1 MVLSVPLNM
10 HLMLCSLIFTTSF
23 TEAYLLQAEEQFCE
37 RNFDAA
43 ERLYDA
49 AILSAK
55 THKFVNE
62 QALSNELAGH
72 FYLDTGRKIKSVNY
86 FMRAFE
92 SYNEWGAVA
101 KAASLT
107 KYFEIGDAA

>member
-1 MVLSVPLNM
+1 M
-10 HLMLCSLIFTTSF
+10 
-23 TEAYLLQAEEQFCE
+23 
-37 RNFDAA
+37 
-43 ERLYDA
+43 
-49 AILSAK
+49 
-55 THKFVNE
+55 NE

-92 SYNEWGAVA
+92 NYNEWGAVA

-107 KYFEIGDAA
+107 KYFEIGDAI